1 MGIFDRLFGGR
12 FSAPPPE
19 DTDVSDAEIQR
30 ELHPRPTAE
39 QRKAMATLLSTL
51 FAHMPASESDRLARR
66 IKRLFTDINGATE
79 ALSAGLLDDAR
90 GQKPEYLTL
99 LSVDWRGFDGFEY
112 LAPLAVKASGLEEAY
127 EYRHKGQLEMVQV
140 LAELDGW
147 LAFRGRRYL
156 HLESGSDTYEGVI
169 VMSAQAPDIIRIAG
183 DAGIRFSLT
192 SV

>member
-1 MGIFDRLFGGR
+1 
-12 FSAPPPE
+12 
-19 DTDVSDAEIQR
+19 
-30 ELHPRPTAE
+30 
-39 QRKAMATLLSTL
+39 MATLLSTL

-79 ALSAGLLDDAR
+79 ALSSGLLDDAL

-140 LAELDGW
+140 LAELDEW

-169 VMSAQAPDIIRIAG
+169 VMSAQAPDIIRIAR